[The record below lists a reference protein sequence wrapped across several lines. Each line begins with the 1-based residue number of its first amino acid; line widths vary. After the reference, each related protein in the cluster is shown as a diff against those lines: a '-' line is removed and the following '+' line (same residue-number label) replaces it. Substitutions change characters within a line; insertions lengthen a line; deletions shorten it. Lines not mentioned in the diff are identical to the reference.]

1 MSTVII
7 KANQPVIILP
17 NTHYLVTPE
26 FSISPLHA
34 KALSNVYSSITT
46 DLFTPRD
53 PEWTTSPL
61 SPSICAERGKR
72 HYRRTNVQRYRS
84 SREVNMGAH
93 YTTDFRGL
101 LPGKRLQSSRQEEMS
116 IHKYFSLYPQSGGLL
131 LEGKTKHAKAASP
144 SFSSRPVQKK
154 PILKGGLVQEIS
166 LIFYD
171 TKVMKDDF
179 PAPFCDLPDHRFVQW
194 VVRNM
199 ELLGVGAWEAE
210 CEAMDVLWRTNEK
223 RTKEMLRKEMEKNRN
238 AENET
243 VEGDGQRASVIEN
256 ECKDTHEIV
265 EMRLRLNAIQMRR
278 IEKRRRKMNVF
289 WMWRSVKTYYEE
301 VRSVE
306 ELNLHTTE
314 CRVKRLH
321 LARIKRCFR
330 RK

>member
-1 MSTVII
+1 MSTIII

-34 KALSNVYSSITT
+34 KALSNIYSSITT

-72 HYRRTNVQRYRS
+72 HYRRTNVPRYRS

-93 YTTDFRGL
+93 YTTDSRGL
-101 LPGKRLQSSRQEEMS
+101 LPGERLQSSTQEETRV
-116 IHKYFSLYPQSGGLL
+116 HKSPSLYPQSGDLL
-131 LEGKTKHAKAASP
+131 LGGKTKHARAASP
-144 SFSSRPVQKK
+144 PFSSRPIQKK

-179 PAPFCDLPDHRFVQW
+179 PAPFCDLPDHRTQ
-194 VVRNM
+194 
-199 ELLGVGAWEAE
+199 
-210 CEAMDVLWRTNEK
+210 EK
-223 RTKEMLRKEMEKNRN
+223 RREEMLRKEMEKKRN
-238 AENET
+238 VENET
-243 VEGDGQRASVIEN
+243 VEEDGQRANVIEN
-256 ECKDTHEIV
+256 EYKDTHEIV

-278 IEKRRRKMNVF
+278 IKKRKRKTNVF
-289 WMWRSVKTYYEE
+289 WVWRSVKKYYEE

-314 CRVKRLH
+314 CRVKRWH
-321 LARIKRCFR
+321 LARIKRCLHQ
-330 RK
+330 K

>member
-1 MSTVII
+1 MSTIII

-34 KALSNVYSSITT
+34 KALSNIYSSITT

-72 HYRRTNVQRYRS
+72 HYRRTNVPRYRS

-93 YTTDFRGL
+93 YTTDSRGL
-101 LPGKRLQSSRQEEMS
+101 LPGERLQSSTQEE
-116 IHKYFSLYPQSGGLL
+116 
-131 LEGKTKHAKAASP
+131 T
-144 SFSSRPVQKK
+144 R
-154 PILKGGLVQEIS
+154 
-166 LIFYD
+166 
-171 TKVMKDDF
+171 
-179 PAPFCDLPDHRFVQW
+179 
-194 VVRNM
+194 
-199 ELLGVGAWEAE
+199 
-210 CEAMDVLWRTNEK
+210 EK
-223 RTKEMLRKEMEKNRN
+223 RREEMLRKEMEKKRN
-238 AENET
+238 VENET
-243 VEGDGQRASVIEN
+243 VEEDGQRANVIEN
-256 ECKDTHEIV
+256 EYKDTHEIV

-278 IEKRRRKMNVF
+278 IEKRKRKMNVF
-289 WMWRSVKTYYEE
+289 WVWRSVKQYYEE

-314 CRVKRLH
+314 CRVKRWH

>member
-17 NTHYLVTPE
+17 DTHYLVTPE

-34 KALSNVYSSITT
+34 KALSNIYSSITT
-46 DLFTPRD
+46 ELFTPRD

-72 HYRRTNVQRYRS
+72 HYHRANVPRYRS

-93 YTTDFRGL
+93 YTTDRKGL
-101 LPGKRLQSSRQEEMS
+101 LPGERLQSSRQEEIWIQNS
-116 IHKYFSLYPQSGGLL
+116 PSLYPQSGDLL
-131 LEGKTKHAKAASP
+131 LEGKTKRTKAASS

-154 PILKGGLVQEIS
+154 PILKGGLAQEIN

-171 TKVMKDDF
+171 TKVIKDDF
-179 PAPFCDLPDHRFVQW
+179 PAPFCDLPDHTFVQW

-199 ELLGVGAWEAE
+199 EILGVGAWEAE
-210 CEAMDVLWRTNEK
+210 CEAMDVLWRTKEK
-223 RTKEMLRKEMEKNRN
+223 KKNV
-238 AENET
+238 ENET
-243 VEGDGQRASVIEN
+243 VEEDGQGASVMEN
-256 ECKDTHEIV
+256 ECKDTHQIV

-278 IEKRRRKMNVF
+278 IEKRKRKTNVF
-289 WMWRSVKTYYEE
+289 WMWRSLKQYYEE

-314 CRVKRLH
+314 CRVKRWH

-330 RK
+330 QK